1 MLSESAPSYDHRA
14 GETPGVADATARS
27 ARGRRASGRTPSG
40 RHTRAKRAGGLLLWG
55 GLLLA
60 VVALRWPM
68 LKGSYYKV
76 SGVDAPASA
85 IAWRE
90 DFDAAMAEASESGKQ
105 LLVDFAA
112 SWCPPCQVMKHD
124 VWPAP
129 GVAEAVNSRYIPVL
143 IDVDDPENAGVA
155 ERYGIVGIPAI
166 LVLDAEG
173 QVLHRGGFMSSTQVV
188 TFLDARPGPRDT
200 H

>member
-1 MLSESAPSYDHRA
+1 MLSESAPS
-14 GETPGVADATARS
+14 
-27 ARGRRASGRTPSG
+27 GRRTG
-40 RHTRAKRAGGLLLWG
+40 AKRAGGLLLWG

-60 VVALRWPM
+60 VAALRWPM

-76 SGVDAPASA
+76 SGVEAPASA

-90 DFDAAMAEASESGKQ
+90 DFDAAMAEASESGKP

-112 SWCPPCQVMKHD
+112 SWCPPCRVMEHD
-124 VWPAP
+124 VWPDP
-129 GVAEAVNSRYIPVL
+129 GVSGAVNGRYIPVL
-143 IDVDDPENAGVA
+143 IDVDDPEDAGVA

-173 QVLHRGGFMSSTQVV
+173 RVLRRGGFMSSTQAIA
-188 TFLDARPGPRDT
+188 FLDAGPGPRQT
-200 H
+200 R